1 MHKPV
6 PPPRFQ
12 DLFATV
18 TTDPEKFKDLITR
31 VPRTG
36 SRDRYLPWD
45 EFRRR
50 PTPDGISHEE
60 MWFVVK
66 LARMT
71 MQRTLPLE
79 DQNGDAFTYAVPDE
93 VLRGIEAINRDASG
107 HIAISEQVTNPT
119 TRDRYVVSSLIEEAI
134 TSSQLEGAATTRRV
148 AKDMIRSGRAPRT
161 VDERMILNNYRA
173 MTRIG
178 ELRKERLSPELIY
191 EIHRLVT
198 EETLDDPTAS
208 GRCQTPNEERVSV
221 WDGDQLLYAPPPAA
235 DLPARIEMLC
245 KFANDE
251 LDSDYIPPVVRAISL
266 HFMLGYDHPFQ
277 DGNGRTARAL
287 FYWAMLNRG
296 YWLAEFLSISR
307 ILKAAPAQYARSFLH
322 TEQDG
327 NDLTYF
333 VLYQLSVIRRS
344 IQELHDYLDRKIRDV
359 QEVRRILA
367 AMPGEFNH
375 RQVVLL
381 QHAMSNADAEYT
393 VQSHMNSHKVVHETA
408 RRDLLE
414 LEQRDLLI
422 KHRVGKAFVWVPP
435 PDLSSLLR
443 KRRTKPA
450 ER

>member
-6 PPPRFQ
+6 PPPNFQ
-12 DLFATV
+12 DLFAAV
-18 TTDPEKFKDLITR
+18 TKDPEKFKDLIAR

-45 EFRRR
+45 DFRRR
-50 PTPDGISHEE
+50 PTPEAISHEE

-71 MQRTLPLE
+71 MQRTLPLA
-79 DQNGDAFTYAVPDE
+79 DQYGNAFTYAVPDE
-93 VLRGIEAINRDASG
+93 LLRGIEAINRDASG

-148 AKDMIRSGRAPRT
+148 AKEMIRSGRAPRT

-191 EIHRLVT
+191 EIHRMVT
-198 EETLDDPTAS
+198 EDTLDDPTAS
-208 GRCQTPNEERVSV
+208 GRCQTPEEERVSV
-221 WDGDQLLYAPPPAA
+221 WDGNQLLHAPPPAA
-235 DLPARIEMLC
+235 VLPARIEVLC

-251 LDSDYIPPVVRAISL
+251 LDSEYVPPVVRAIAL
-266 HFMLGYDHPFQ
+266 HFMVGYDHPFQ

-296 YWLAEFLSISR
+296 YWLTEFLSISR

-333 VLYQLSVIRRS
+333 VLYQLSVIQRS
-344 IQELHDYLDRKIRDV
+344 IQELHSYLDRKIRDV

-393 VQSHMNSHKVVHETA
+393 VQSHMNSHRVVHETA
-408 RRDLLE
+408 RQDLLE
-414 LEQRDLLI
+414 LEQRGLVV
-422 KHRVGKAFVWVPP
+422 KHRVGKAFVWVPQ
-435 PDLSSLLR
+435 PDLPALLR
-443 KRRTKPA
+443 KRRTKLVN
-450 ER
+450 R

>member
-1 MHKPV
+1 
-6 PPPRFQ
+6 
-12 DLFATV
+12 
-18 TTDPEKFKDLITR
+18 
-31 VPRTG
+31 
-36 SRDRYLPWD
+36 
-45 EFRRR
+45 
-50 PTPDGISHEE
+50 
-60 MWFVVK
+60 
-66 LARMT
+66 

>member
-1 MHKPV
+1 
-6 PPPRFQ
+6 
-12 DLFATV
+12 
-18 TTDPEKFKDLITR
+18 
-31 VPRTG
+31 
-36 SRDRYLPWD
+36 
-45 EFRRR
+45 
-50 PTPDGISHEE
+50 
-60 MWFVVK
+60 
-66 LARMT
+66 
-71 MQRTLPLE
+71 LE

>member
-266 HFMLGYDHPFQ
+266 HFMLDYDHPFQ

>member
-1 MHKPV
+1 
-6 PPPRFQ
+6 
-12 DLFATV
+12 
-18 TTDPEKFKDLITR
+18 
-31 VPRTG
+31 
-36 SRDRYLPWD
+36 
-45 EFRRR
+45 
-50 PTPDGISHEE
+50 